1 MHRILKATLISIALI
16 IVLVGCSAPVADD
29 AEQVSDPAKEE
40 NHDDSIKEE
49 NGKVEIDL
57 NATETQ
63 WMFNDE
69 LMADIWSYNGS
80 LPGKE
85 IRVREGDQVVVRFN
99 NQLDVP
105 TAVHFHG
112 VPVPNEMDGVP
123 GVTQNAVMPGETFVY
138 EFVADAPGT
147 YWYHSHQDGANQVG
161 KGLYGAFI
169 VEPVDQP
176 DYDLDQ
182 VIMIGEWSSMD
193 MAHGDNHGVMQHG
206 EMAHGHHGN
215 MDHHGMHDGEGHG
228 DGHME
233 HHEMDHDVNHEQ
245 MSHDEMMKLMY
256 DTLLINGKAGEAIE
270 PIKVQEG
277 DTVKLRFVN
286 TGLFTQVI
294 TIPGHEFKVTHYDGQ
309 EVNQPEW
316 VSGQAIR
323 IAPAE
328 RFDIE
333 LNMNQPG
340 AWGIQVYAEQN
351 PDRLQGL
358 IPVIY
363 DGYESETIV
372 AADDF
377 ETFFDWTVYG
387 APMEIE
393 LGNVTKEY
401 DMILGS
407 DDGGE
412 TFTIN
417 GKQMNTE
424 EVDGHEVYEVQQG
437 DVVKLT
443 IVNETDVDHP
453 MHLHG
458 HFFYV
463 TSRNGEPLSGSPVKK
478 ETLNVRPN
486 ETYEIVFVA
495 DNPGNWMFHCH
506 ELHHASGGMVAK
518 VQYSDY
524 ESEFVPDPDIP
535 NKPE

>member
-1 MHRILKATLISIALI
+1 MHRILKATLITIGLI

-40 NHDDSIKEE
+40 NRDDPIKEE

-85 IRVREGDQVVVRFN
+85 IRVREGDQVVVRFSN
-99 NQLDVP
+99 ELDVP

-193 MAHGDNHGVMQHG
+193 MAHGDMEHS
-206 EMAHGHHGN
+206 EMEHGHHGN

-233 HHEMDHDVNHEQ
+233 HHELDHDVNHEQ

-286 TGLFTQVI
+286 TGLFTV
-294 TIPGHEFKVTHYDGQ
+294 
-309 EVNQPEW
+309 
-316 VSGQAIR
+316 
-323 IAPAE
+323 
-328 RFDIE
+328 
-333 LNMNQPG
+333 
-340 AWGIQVYAEQN
+340 
-351 PDRLQGL
+351 
-358 IPVIY
+358 
-363 DGYESETIV
+363 
-372 AADDF
+372 
-377 ETFFDWTVYG
+377 
-387 APMEIE
+387 
-393 LGNVTKEY
+393 
-401 DMILGS
+401 
-407 DDGGE
+407 
-412 TFTIN
+412 
-417 GKQMNTE
+417 
-424 EVDGHEVYEVQQG
+424 
-437 DVVKLT
+437 
-443 IVNETDVDHP
+443 
-453 MHLHG
+453 
-458 HFFYV
+458 
-463 TSRNGEPLSGSPVKK
+463 
-478 ETLNVRPN
+478 
-486 ETYEIVFVA
+486 
-495 DNPGNWMFHCH
+495 
-506 ELHHASGGMVAK
+506 
-518 VQYSDY
+518 
-524 ESEFVPDPDIP
+524 
-535 NKPE
+535 

>member
-1 MHRILKATLISIALI
+1 MNTFLKATLITIGLI
-16 IVLVGCSAPVADD
+16 IVLVGCSVPIADD
-29 AEQVSDPAKEE
+29 AKQVSHDPEE
-40 NHDDSIKEE
+40 KTHEDSIKEE
-49 NGKVEIDL
+49 DGKVVINL
-57 NATETQ
+57 KATETQ

-69 LMADIWSYNGS
+69 LMEDIWSYNGS

-85 IRVREGDQVVVRFN
+85 IRVREGDHVVVRFN
-99 NQLDVP
+99 NELDVP

-123 GVTQNAVMPGETFVY
+123 GITQNAVMPGEEFVY

-147 YWYHSHQDGANQVG
+147 YWYHSHQDGANQVE

-169 VEPVDQP
+169 VEPKDQP

-182 VIMIGEWSSMD
+182 VIMIDDWSSVGMVHVE
-193 MAHGDNHGVMQHG
+193 MEHG
-206 EMAHGHHGN
+206 EMEHGDHGN
-215 MDHHGMHDGEGHG
+215 MDHNGMHHGEDNGEGHMGHGKRDHGMHQDE
-228 DGHME
+228 
-233 HHEMDHDVNHEQ
+233 
-245 MSHDEMMKLMY
+245 MSHDEMMKMMY
-256 DTLLINGKAGEAIE
+256 DTLLINGKAGQAIE

-277 DTVKLRFVN
+277 DMVKLRFVN

-316 VSGQAIR
+316 ISGQAIR

-333 LNMNQPG
+333 LSMNQPG
-340 AWGIQVYAEQN
+340 AWDIRVYAERN
-351 PDRLQGL
+351 PDQLQVI
-358 IPVIY
+358 IPLIY
-363 DGYESETIV
+363 DGYESETVV

-377 ETFFDWTVYG
+377 ETFFDLTAYG
-387 APMEIE
+387 APLEIE
-393 LGNVTKEY
+393 LGDVTKEY
-401 DMILGS
+401 NMILGS

-424 EVDGHEVYEVQQG
+424 EVDGHEVYDVQQG
-437 DVVKLT
+437 DVVKMT
-443 IVNETDVDHP
+443 IVNKTDVDHP

-463 TSRNGEPLSGSPVKK
+463 TSRNGELVSGSPVKK

-506 ELHHASGGMVAK
+506 ELHHASAGMVAK
-518 VQYSDY
+518 VQYTDY
-524 ESEFVPDPDIP
+524 ESNFTPDPHIP